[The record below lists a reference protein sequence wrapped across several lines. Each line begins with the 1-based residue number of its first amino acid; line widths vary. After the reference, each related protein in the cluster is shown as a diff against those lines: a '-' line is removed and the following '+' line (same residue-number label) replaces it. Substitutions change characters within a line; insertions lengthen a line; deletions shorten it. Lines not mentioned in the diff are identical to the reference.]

1 MKEINFIY
9 KLMDSK
15 FWKLLLKAQRIVMF
29 ITAVVMLSMLG
40 AVVVARYLLHVDLYG
55 YDEIV
60 LVDSF
65 WMYFIGASYAM
76 CKEEHIKA
84 DILATMMGAKSL
96 AVTKVIAGVLQT
108 SINFI
113 FIVLAF
119 NMVARSF
126 KTWTVTS
133 LWNIPY
139 FIPQIAILLSFV
151 ITALY
156 LTVYTIRDYN
166 KLVVLERRGDAR

>member
-9 KLMDSK
+9 RLMDSK
-15 FWKLLLKAQRIVMF
+15 IWKLLLKTQRFVMF
-29 ITAVVMLSMLG
+29 LTAVIMLSILG
-40 AVVVARYLLHVDLYG
+40 AVVVARYVLHMDLYG

-96 AVTKVIAGVLQT
+96 AVTKIIAGALQT

-119 NMVARSF
+119 NMVVRSF

-139 FIPQIAILLSFV
+139 FIPQISILVSFV

-166 KLVVLERRGDAR
+166 NFVTLKKEA

>member
-1 MKEINFIY
+1 MREIQFINSI
-9 KLMDSK
+9 MDSEI
-15 FWKLLLKAQRIVMF
+15 WKSLLKVQRFIMF
-29 ITAVVMLSMLG
+29 LTTVLMLVILG
-40 AVVVARYLLHVDLYG
+40 AVVLARYVLHADLYG

-65 WMYFIGASYAM
+65 WMYFIGAAYAM
-76 CKEEHIKA
+76 SKEEHIKA
-84 DILATMMGAKSL
+84 DILATMMGEKLL
-96 AVTKVIAGVLQT
+96 AVAKLAAGILQT

-113 FIVLAF
+113 FVVLAY
-119 NMVARSF
+119 NMVARSIE
-126 KTWTVTS
+126 TWTVTS

-139 FIPQIAILLSFV
+139 FIPQTAILLSFV

-166 KLVVLERRGDAR
+166 HLVALTRKG

>member
-1 MKEINFIY
+1 
-9 KLMDSK
+9 
-15 FWKLLLKAQRIVMF
+15 MF
-29 ITAVVMLSMLG
+29 LTAVIMLSILG
-40 AVVVARYLLHVDLYG
+40 AVVVARYVLHMDLYG

-96 AVTKVIAGVLQT
+96 AVTKIIAGALQT

-119 NMVARSF
+119 NMVVRSF

-139 FIPQIAILLSFV
+139 FIPQISILVSFV

-166 KLVVLERRGDAR
+166 NFVTLKKEA